1 MFDFISI
8 PFTEDEVNFIRS
20 AFPSLSTVEAVRLA
34 AMVESARRM
43 KEITDAEKLLRD
55 YRAANHHAAEP
66 VEAHGAAGTP
76 LLPLSIDPKREIDIE
91 IAADR
96 LRGKMNAKSDAKAEA
111 WRREQWGDLPRDS
124 FNNLKRK
131 HDDK

>member
-43 KEITDAEKLLRD
+43 KRSA
-55 YRAANHHAAEP
+55 
-66 VEAHGAAGTP
+66 
-76 LLPLSIDPKREIDIE
+76 
-91 IAADR
+91 
-96 LRGKMNAKSDAKAEA
+96 
-111 WRREQWGDLPRDS
+111 
-124 FNNLKRK
+124 
-131 HDDK
+131 